1 MKRWLFSTQEVI
13 VQQRKL
19 DIESKLK
26 SYCNIAEYM

>member
-26 SYCNIAEYM
+26 SYRNIAEYM

>member
-26 SYCNIAEYM
+26 SNFNIAEYM